1 MIIHALVQATI
12 VKRRQGPPG
21 RPSVR
26 TGLVRRHKP
35 LAFLGVLVFLGLASL
50 LTWLLLQFY

>member
-21 RPSVR
+21 RPSLR
-26 TGLVRRHKP
+26 TGLVRRDKS
-35 LAFLGVLVFLGLASL
+35 LAFLGVLIFLGLASL
-50 LTWLLLQFY
+50 LTWVLLQFY

>member
-12 VKRRQGPPG
+12 VRRRHGPAV

-26 TGLVRRHKP
+26 TGPVRRHKP

-50 LTWLLLQFY
+50 LTWVLLQFY

>member
-12 VKRRQGPPG
+12 VKRRQGPPV
-21 RPSVR
+21 RRSVR
-26 TGLVRRHKP
+26 TGHVRRDKP

-50 LTWLLLQFY
+50 LTWVLLQFY